1 MLNVL
6 EHVNT
11 MQELAVDVYSFSQ
24 ISSSAQDKGMV
35 GQLHTSC
42 WVNIK
47 SPKVKLLQQSSQVIC
62 NNFTCK
68 SGD

>member
-11 MQELAVDVYSFSQ
+11 VQELAVDVYSFSK
-24 ISSSAQDKGMV
+24 ISWSAQDKGMV
-35 GQLHTSC
+35 RQLHTSC
-42 WVNIK
+42 WVNTK
-47 SPKVKLLQQSSQVIC
+47 SSIVKLLQQRSQVIC